1 MNAPTVVLR
10 YNEELAVK
18 AGGGDFLSDGGAY
31 VVYITEAKYI
41 TAKTGSSGLEFSVT
55 TKEGLKA
62 NYISVYYAKKS
73 DISGQPGEAIKGGLS
88 CLNAMM
94 GILRAAQMT
103 AVKRGDSFFCP
114 EFEGKTIGLFLQKKL
129 MSKGDGSD
137 SYGFEIKVPFNPI
150 DKKTMR
156 EISNN
161 QPAQTIDRMTAG
173 YKDQDDRKSQTHSVS
188 GNQSVGAQTGG
199 FYNDDPGF

>member
-1 MNAPTVVLR
+1 MNAPTIVLR

-18 AGGGDFLSDGGAY
+18 AGGSDFLSEGGAY
-31 VVYITEAKYI
+31 ILDVTEAKYV
-41 TAKTGSSGLEFSVT
+41 TAKTGSTGLEFSVV
-55 TKEGLKA
+55 TKEGMKA
-62 NYISVYYAKKS
+62 NYISVYYAKKAE
-73 DISGQPGEAIKGGLS
+73 IAGQAGEPIKGGLS

-94 GILRAAQMT
+94 GLLRATQMT
-103 AVKRGDSFFCP
+103 AVKRGDSFYCP
-114 EFEGKTIGLFLQKKL
+114 ELEGKTIGLFLQKKL
-129 MSKGDGSD
+129 MSKVDGSD
-137 SYGFEIKVPFNPI
+137 LYGFEIKVPFNPV

-173 YKDQDDRKSQTHSVS
+173 YKDQDDRKPQN
-188 GNQSVGAQTGG
+188 GNSPQSSSTQSGG